1 MNPFVYSRP
10 LSPKALVDRE
20 GETGTLLDLALGGHN
35 SRLSAPRRYGK
46 TSLIGKVFADADDRD
61 RLTTVVYVNFAGVLS
76 VDDVARRIERAY
88 RDLRGPLRGWLEGAL
103 RTLRPTVAPPGTGL
117 SVAPSLESASGE
129 RLLALLDLPRRVH
142 ERSGRRCLVAY
153 DEFQEVLA
161 TSPPVDGAMRSVIEQ
176 HGEHA
181 SYVFAGSHPGMM
193 RTLFSDRQRPFY
205 GQARPVELL
214 PLRASDLAED
224 ISEQFSRTDREPAEA
239 LGPLLDIA
247 AGHPQ
252 RAMLLAHHLWERTPV
267 GGAADE
273 GTFQMALEAVYAEVA
288 DLLTQTWA
296 ALDPSE
302 RRVLALV
309 AYGGRI
315 TSQRDRESADLAR
328 STARDALGRLVAEG
342 HMQEI
347 DGDPVIVDP
356 LLARWVAGGRQ
367 AAL

>member
-10 LSPKALVDRE
+10 VDPQALVDRE
-20 GETGTLLDLALGGHN
+20 EEVGTLLALARGGHN

-46 TSLIGKVFADADDRD
+46 TSVIGKVFAEASGRHG
-61 RLTTVVYVNFAGVLS
+61 LTTVYVNFAGVLS
-76 VDDVARRIERAY
+76 IDDVVQRIERGY
-88 RDLRGPLRGWLEGAL
+88 RELRGPLRAWLEGVL
-103 RTLRPTVAPPGTGL
+103 RTLRPTIAPPGTGL
-117 SVAPSLESASGE
+117 SVTPSLDAAGGE

-142 ERSGRRCLVAY
+142 ERSDRRCLVAY

-205 GQARPVELL
+205 GQARPVDLL
-214 PLRASDLAED
+214 PLAATDLAQHID
-224 ISEQFSRTDREPAEA
+224 RHFSATERDAGAA
-239 LGPLLDIA
+239 LGPLLDVA

-252 RAMLLAHHLWERTPV
+252 RAMLMAHYLWERTSS
-267 GGAADE
+267 GGTADE
-273 GTFQMALEAVYAEVA
+273 STLQRVLEDVYAEVA
-288 DLLTQTWA
+288 DLLTATWE
-296 ALDPSE
+296 ALDASE

-309 AYGGRI
+309 AAGGRMS
-315 TSQRDRESADLAR
+315 SQHDRRAVDLAR
-328 STARDALGRLVAEG
+328 STARDALARLVAEG
-342 HMQEI
+342 HVREV
-347 DGDPVIVDP
+347 DDTPVLVDP

-367 AAL
+367 AGL

>member
-10 LSPKALVDRE
+10 VGPHTLVDRKE
-20 GETGTLLDLALGGHN
+20 EARTLLDLALGGHN

-46 TSLIGKVFADADDRD
+46 TSLIGKVFADARE
-61 RLTTVVYVNFAGVLS
+61 RHGLTTVYVNFAGVLS
-76 VDDVARRIERAY
+76 VDDVVQRIDRGY
-88 RDLRGPLRGWLEGAL
+88 RELRGPLRGWLEGVL
-103 RTLRPTVAPPGTGL
+103 RTLRPTITPPGTGL
-117 SVAPSLESASGE
+117 SVTPSLDAAGGE

-142 ERSGRRCLVAY
+142 ERSDRRCLVAY

-214 PLRASDLAED
+214 PLAATDLAQD
-224 ISEQFSRTDREPAEA
+224 IDRHFAASGRDAGAA
-239 LGPLLDIA
+239 LGPLLDVA

-252 RAMLLAHHLWERTPV
+252 RAMLMAHYLWERTPE
-267 GGAADE
+267 GAAADE
-273 GTFQMALEAVYAEVA
+273 STLAQALEDAYAELA
-288 DLLTQTWA
+288 DLLTATWD
-296 ALDPSE
+296 ALATAE

-309 AYGGRI
+309 AAGG
-315 TSQRDRESADLAR
+315 SLSSEHDRRAADLAR
-328 STARDALGRLVAEG
+328 STARDALQRLIAEG
-342 HMQEI
+342 HIREV
-347 DGDPVIVDP
+347 DGRPVIVDP

-367 AAL
+367 AGL